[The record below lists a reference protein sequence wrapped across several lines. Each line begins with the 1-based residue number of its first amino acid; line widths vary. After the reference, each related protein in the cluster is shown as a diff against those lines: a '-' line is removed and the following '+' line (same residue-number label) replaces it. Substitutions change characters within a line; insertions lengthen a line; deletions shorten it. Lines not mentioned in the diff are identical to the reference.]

1 ARGGHGVACGGAGAP
16 GGACADQRHRY
27 GAVAGIPGPS
37 FEHRRVRRADR
48 FDGLRDSNRAGRHV
62 GDDDRRPQRR
72 IAREWWRLFRGA
84 VRRGSRPDLRTRGR
98 RAAPSVPAWIRAGCL
113 RWSGSPARR
122 RRGTGSDGPSE
133 AELPRSGSAMTIR
146 VLVSGIA
153 CAVAVLM
160 TSVVAAQREAGA
172 AVTSHVVFTT
182 STSAAAETIDT
193 AGLVARSNGVI
204 VPIVDVAAA
213 PPLSLVVIVD
223 VTSSVSEAMVGFV
236 WDGRGKANDARPSGM
251 RVADSP
257 SAIFLSPLLRGVV
270 RAMAAGDRVRFGR
283 VADAP
288 ELGREFATDAAT
300 LGRAARWVV
309 DVPAD
314 VRHGRTPIWDAV
326 DMAVSA
332 LEAERGRRRAIL
344 LVTDG
349 LSTGNRVGLDAVIER
364 AAHAD
369 VAVFVVGEAW

>member
-1 ARGGHGVACGGAGAP
+1 MTVRARV
-16 GGACADQRHRY
+16 
-27 GAVAGIPGPS
+27 
-37 FEHRRVRRADR
+37 
-48 FDGLRDSNRAGRHV
+48 
-62 GDDDRRPQRR
+62 
-72 IAREWWRLFRGA
+72 IA
-84 VRRGSRPDLRTRGR
+84 
-98 RAAPSVPAWIRAGCL
+98 
-113 RWSGSPARR
+113 
-122 RRGTGSDGPSE
+122 
-133 AELPRSGSAMTIR
+133 
-146 VLVSGIA
+146 IA
-153 CAVAVLM
+153 CAVALLM
-160 TSVVAAQREAGA
+160 APVVVAQRGPGT

-182 STSAAAETIDT
+182 STGAAPETIDMT
-193 AGLVARSNGVI
+193 GLVARSNGAI

-213 PPLSLVVIVD
+213 PPLSLLVIVD

-236 WDGRGKANDARPSGM
+236 WDGQGSASDPRPSG
-251 RVADSP
+251 RRAADSP
-257 SAIFLSPLLRGVV
+257 SALFLSPLLRGVV

-283 VADAP
+283 VADVP
-288 ELGREFATDAAT
+288 ELGPGFATDAAT

-369 VAVFVVGEAW
+369 VAVFVVGEAWGNPRSARGWRIVDRTDAPWFSMTGASTSPLEHLQRLARATGGVFLADGHDGAPMPERRFRDVMNLLHRSYSVTVASPLLPGESATLSILSPDPGIEVHVRDRYRR